1 MATNSYEPG
10 GDLVLA
16 PGPGYRSG
24 FVVPA
29 AELLE
34 RFSRS
39 SGPGGQG
46 VNTTDSRVEL
56 RWQVVGSPALGRLP
70 EAQRRRVESRLAD
83 RLISGEL
90 IISASEHRSQRQN
103 RVAARNRLADA
114 LRQALRPP
122 PPPRRATRP
131 TRGSQRRR
139 LEAKKQRGSTKS
151 RRGQVR
157 DHDA

>member
-16 PGPGYRSG
+16 AGPGYRSG

-56 RWQVVGSPALGRLP
+56 RWQVVGSPALSRLP
-70 EAQRRRVESRLAD
+70 EARRRRVESTLAD
-83 RLISGEL
+83 RLVCGEL

-103 RVAARNRLADA
+103 RVAARNRLAEA

>member
-16 PGPGYRSG
+16 PGPGFRSG

-29 AELLE
+29 GELLE

-56 RWQVVGSPALGRLP
+56 RWQVVGSPALGGLP
-70 EAQRRRVESRLAD
+70 QAQRIRVESTLAD
-83 RLISGEL
+83 RLVSGEL
-90 IISASEHRSQRQN
+90 IIFASEHRSQRQN
-103 RVAARNRLADA
+103 RVAARNRLAEA
-114 LRQALRPP
+114 LRQALLPP

-139 LEAKKQRGSTKS
+139 LEAKRQRGSTKS
-151 RRGQVR
+151 GRGQVR

>member
-16 PGPGYRSG
+16 PGPGFRSG

-29 AELLE
+29 SELLE

-56 RWQVVGSPALGRLP
+56 RWRVLGSPALARVS
-70 EAQRRRVESRLAD
+70 EAQRLRVEWALND
-83 RLISGEL
+83 RLVSGEL
-90 IISASEHRSQRQN
+90 IIFASEHRSQRQN
-103 RVAARNRLADA
+103 RVAARNRLAEA
-114 LRQALRPP
+114 LRQALLPP

-139 LEAKKQRGSTKS
+139 LEAKKQRGTTKS
-151 RRGQVR
+151 GRGQVR

>member
-1 MATNSYEPG
+1 MKPSVTPTTMLFTRVRLSPW
-10 GDLVLA
+10 
-16 PGPGYRSG
+16 S
-24 FVVPA
+24 
-29 AELLE
+29 E

-56 RWQVVGSPALGRLP
+56 RWKVTESPALGRLTQ
-70 EAQRRRVESRLAD
+70 AQRLRVEAALDD
-83 RLISGEL
+83 RLVSGEL
-90 IISASEHRSQRQN
+90 IIFASEHRSQRQN
-103 RVAARNRLADA
+103 RVAARNRLAEA
-114 LRQALRPP
+114 LRQALLPP

-151 RRGQVR
+151 GRGQVR
-157 DHDA
+157 GDPE